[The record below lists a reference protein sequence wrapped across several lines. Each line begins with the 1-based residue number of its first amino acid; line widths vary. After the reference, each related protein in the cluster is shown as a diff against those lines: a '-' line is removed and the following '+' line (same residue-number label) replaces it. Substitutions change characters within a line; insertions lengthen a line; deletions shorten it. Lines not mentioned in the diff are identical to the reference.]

1 MHEFIERDVKNEE
14 WFIKKR
20 EKVERCKNVE
30 KSRTGNKW

>member
-1 MHEFIERDVKNEE
+1 MHEFIERNVENEE

-20 EKVERCKNVE
+20 EKVKRCKNVE